1 MNYFDKSSDY
11 TELINQLAFYRD
23 AHKLDRAANQAVQL
37 IIDDL
42 CTHLSSIRVEELK
55 NEETELNNVTAES
68 LDDIILNYGVP
79 DGTTPEDIILSLA
92 EDGYIDAANEDEYYR
107 ALEAAE
113 QYLAQYDGQW
123 AVE

>member
-23 AHKLDRAANQAVQL
+23 AHELDRAANQALQL
-37 IIDDL
+37 TIDDL
-42 CTHLSSIRVEELK
+42 CSHLSSKRAEELK
-55 NEETELNNVTAES
+55 DEETELNNVTAES

>member
-113 QYLAQYDGQW
+113 QYLTQYDGQW